1 MSHMSKKIRLIARL
15 DVKDE
20 HLVKGIQYEG
30 LRKLGDPHDFA
41 LRYYRQGID
50 ELLYLDTVA
59 SLYGRNNLGE
69 ILRRATADVFIPI
82 TAGGGLRSVEDVGAV
97 LAAGADKAAVNTA
110 ALQRP
115 ALITEIARAYGSQ
128 CAVVSIQ
135 AKRRDPARPEA
146 GWEAYYDNG
155 REHSGRDVLDW
166 ARQAQALGAGELLLT
181 SVDCEG
187 FQRGMDQALIAA
199 VAAEAQVPV
208 IAAGGASCAADLA
221 QAAQNGADAVAVG
234 SLLHYGKTDVPAIK
248 NALRAA
254 GVEVRRCDPL

>member
-1 MSHMSKKIRLIARL
+1 M
-15 DVKDE
+15 
-20 HLVKGIQYEG
+20 
-30 LRKLGDPHDFA
+30 
-41 LRYYRQGID
+41 
-50 ELLYLDTVA
+50 
-59 SLYGRNNLGE
+59 
-69 ILRRATADVFIPI
+69 
-82 TAGGGLRSVEDVGAV
+82 GAV

-155 REHSGRDVLDW
+155 REHSGRDVLEW
-166 ARQAQALGAGELLLT
+166 ARQAQALGAGEILLT

-187 FQRGMDQALIAA
+187 FLRGMDQALIAA

-221 QAAQNGADAVAVG
+221 QAAQNGADAAAVG
-234 SLLHYGKTDVPAIK
+234 SLLHYEKTGVPALK
-248 NALRAA
+248 SALRAA
-254 GVEVRRCDPL
+254 GVEVRRCDPV

>member
-1 MSHMSKKIRLIARL
+1 MSHISQKIRLIARL

-208 IAAGGASCAADLA
+208 IAAGGAACAADLA
-221 QAAQNGADAVAVG
+221 QAAQNGADAAAVG
-234 SLLHYGKTDVPAIK
+234 SLLHYQKTDVPALK

>member
-1 MSHMSKKIRLIARL
+1 M
-15 DVKDE
+15 
-20 HLVKGIQYEG
+20 
-30 LRKLGDPHDFA
+30 LGDPHDFA
-41 LRYYRQGID
+41 VRYYRQGID
-50 ELLYLDTVA
+50 ELLYLETVA

-69 ILRRATADVFIPI
+69 ILRRATADVFIP
-82 TAGGGLRSVEDVGAV
+82 TRAAAGC
-97 LAAGADKAAVNTA
+97 AAPRTWALCWPPGADKAAVNTA

-155 REHSGRDVLDW
+155 REHSGRDVLEW
-166 ARQAQALGAGELLLT
+166 ARQAQALGAGEILLT

-187 FQRGMDQALIAA
+187 FLRGMDQALIAA

-208 IAAGGASCAADLA
+208 IAAGGHPAPPTLRRPRRTGPTPRRWAACCITKKPACPRSKARCAPP
-221 QAAQNGADAVAVG
+221 VW
-234 SLLHYGKTDVPAIK
+234 
-248 NALRAA
+248 R
-254 GVEVRRCDPL
+254 